1 MPLTDYR
8 TAVVTGASSGIGAAT
23 VQALTRR
30 GLQVHAIARRKERL
44 ATLAAETG
52 CTTHA
57 LDLCDTD
64 ELYRLLGGIETDVLV
79 NNAGMGRG
87 FDTIISATR
96 EDIQRSIDTNVTAA
110 LHVVRAVV
118 AGMVERRRGHMVHL
132 GSIAGLYPLLSS
144 IYGASKGAI
153 HLMSQNLRMELKG
166 SGVRN
171 TEICPGRVHTE
182 FFDTAI
188 DDEGR
193 RESMVR
199 GFELMQSQDIADAI
213 VFALDMP
220 WRVNIS
226 TIEMTPT
233 EQAPGGLVIEPV
245 ARD

>member
-1 MPLTDYR
+1 
-8 TAVVTGASSGIGAAT
+8 VVTGASSGIGAAT

-30 GLQVHAIARRKERL
+30 GLQVHAIARRAERL
-44 ATLAAETG
+44 EALAAETG

-57 LDLCDTD
+57 LDVCDTD
-64 ELYRLLGGIETDVLV
+64 ELYRLLGSIETDVLV
-79 NNAGMGRG
+79 NNAGLGRG
-87 FDTIISATR
+87 FDTILSATR
-96 EDIQRSIDTNVTAA
+96 EDIERTIDTNVTAA
-110 LHVVRAVV
+110 LHVVRAVIT
-118 AGMVERRRGHMVHL
+118 GMVERRRGHIVHL
-132 GSIAGLYPLLSS
+132 GSLAGLYPLLSS

-153 HLMSQNLRMELKG
+153 HLMAQNLRMELKG
-166 SGVRN
+166 SGVRS

-182 FFDTAI
+182 FFNTAI

-199 GFELMQSQDIADAI
+199 GFELMQPQDVSDAI

-226 TIEMTPT
+226 TIEMTPN

>member
-30 GLQVHAIARRKERL
+30 GLQVHAIARRAERL
-44 ATLAAETG
+44 ETLAAETG

-57 LDLCDTD
+57 LDLRDTD
-64 ELYRLLGGIETDVLV
+64 GLYRLFGSIETDVLV
-79 NNAGMGRG
+79 NNAGLGRG
-87 FDTIISATR
+87 FDTILSATR
-96 EDIQRSIDTNVTAA
+96 DDIERSIDTNVTAA

-118 AGMVERRRGHMVHL
+118 TGMVERRRGHMVHI
-132 GSIAGLYPLLSS
+132 GSLAGLYPLLSS

-153 HLMSQNLRMELKG
+153 HLMAQNLRMELKG

-188 DDEGR
+188 DEEAR
-193 RESMVR
+193 REAMVQ
-199 GFELMQSQDIADAI
+199 GFELMQPQDIADAI
-213 VFALDMP
+213 VFALDTP

-245 ARD
+245 GRD